1 MPTTATA
8 VSLVRAMSSSVGAT
22 PGRTLWGGPAQGG
35 GLATLAQATPAD
47 VPGGRSKKLIVACYA
62 GLTRPGSIRSTPA
75 LEAKVPAARG
85 LAALH
90 LNLRLESG
98 SVVPNQANPCSQSQ
112 FARDCHLRRRRAVQV
127 AAAVVLSVVVR

>member
-8 VSLVRAMSSSVGAT
+8 VSSVRAMSSSIGTT

-35 GLATLAQATPAD
+35 GLTTLAQATPTD

-62 GLTRPGSIRSTPA
+62 GLTRSGSTRSAPA

-85 LAALH
+85 LAALRP
-90 LNLRLESG
+90 NLRIESG

-112 FARDCHLRRRRAVQV
+112 FGQKCG
-127 AAAVVLSVVVR
+127 SSS